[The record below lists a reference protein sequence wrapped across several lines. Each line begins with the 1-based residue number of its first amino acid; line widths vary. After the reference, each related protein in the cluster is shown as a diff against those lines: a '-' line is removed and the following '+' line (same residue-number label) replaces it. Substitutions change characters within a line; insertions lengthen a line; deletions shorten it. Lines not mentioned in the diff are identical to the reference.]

1 MNRSSFIR
9 LTDPPDPDH
18 DPSGTPI
25 QRRVIQLGLH
35 QGITCALDLTHGNA
49 REVRKFSRHAKLE
62 TVMRSDDDR
71 DNVACDIFRKLGRD
85 C

>member
-1 MNRSSFIR
+1 MDRSSFIR

-25 QRRVIQLGLH
+25 QQRVIQPGLH

-62 TVMRSDDDR
+62 TVMLYDDNR
-71 DNVACDIFRKLGRD
+71 DDVAADISRKLGRD